1 MSRATLN
8 GFVARVASLFWAICG
23 VANPRQSPS
32 HGSGSRLAAHPKPGR
47 AASREP
53 IQRRPSSTAAYAEL
67 AEPTPPWH
75 DQAALWLL
83 DHVWHP
89 LRRRWQRPGAGLTG
103 ILAPAAAREA
113 ELQAMDAAALTAET
127 ARCRSL
133 LRRHGLAAIAVAPTL
148 ALLRETARRTLGQR
162 PYDVQ
167 LMGAWA
173 LLQGRLAEMA
183 TGEGKSLTA
192 ALAAAC
198 AALARKPVHLVTVND
213 YLATRDAQALARF
226 YAALGLRVGTVVQGQ
241 EPTARREAY
250 RCDISYCSNKEFAFD
265 YLKDRVTVAAG
276 GGRLPMAVAALSGE
290 RTAPLLLRGLHFVI
304 VDEADSVFVDEAR
317 TPLILSANLPDTEQQ
332 TLGRRC
338 RVALDLAAQ
347 MVAELHYRLYPAERR
362 VWLTPAGEAALT
374 ELAPAVSTGGDGP
387 DAVWA
392 SARGRREQVLQALN
406 ATLLYQRDQHYLVAD
421 GKVVIVD
428 EATGRVMPDRSW
440 EAGLHQ
446 MIEAKEGVELTARRV
461 TLARI
466 TYQRLFRRCLVLAG
480 MTGTGREVAAELW
493 QVYRLHTVDIPLHRP
508 SQRVMRPPR
517 LLADAA
523 AKWAAVVAVVRE
535 QALAR
540 GRPVLIGTR
549 SVEAS
554 EQLSRVLTDAG
565 LAHALLNARQDADEA
580 ALIGEAGQPGRVTVA
595 TNMAGRGTD
604 IRLGEGVAEAGGL
617 HVILTECHAS
627 ARIDRQLFGRGARQG
642 DAGSAEMIIAADDE
656 LLRTEAP
663 WALARVRARWGDDAP
678 PWAVQGLCRLA
689 QARAG
694 WRDARHRRA
703 TLRLDERLDRM
714 LAFTGTAE

>member
-1 MSRATLN
+1 MSEL
-8 GFVARVASLFWAICG
+8 
-23 VANPRQSPS
+23 
-32 HGSGSRLAAHPKPGR
+32 
-47 AASREP
+47 
-53 IQRRPSSTAAYAEL
+53 SSTAAYAEL
-67 AEPTPPWH
+67 AEATPPWH
-75 DQAALWLL
+75 DRVAVWLL

-89 LRRRWQRPGAGLTG
+89 LRSRWQRPGAGLAG

-113 ELQAMDAAALTAET
+113 ELQALDDATWAAET
-127 ARCRSL
+127 SRCRAL
-133 LRRHGLAAIAVAPTL
+133 LRRHGLAEAAVAPTL

-192 ALAAAC
+192 ALAVAC
-198 AALARKPVHLVTVND
+198 AALARKPAHLVTVND
-213 YLATRDAQALARF
+213 YLATRDAQALAPF

-241 EPTARREAY
+241 DPDARRAAY
-250 RCDISYCSNKEFAFD
+250 RCDITYCSNKEFAFD
-265 YLKDRVTVAAG
+265 YLKDRVTLACG
-276 GGRLPMAVAALSGE
+276 GGRLPMAVAALAGA
-290 RTAPLLLRGLHFVI
+290 RPAPLLLRGLHFVI

-317 TPLILSANLPDTEQQ
+317 TPLILSAHVDDADQRA
-332 TLGRRC
+332 LGQRC
-338 RVALDLAAQ
+338 GVALALAAQ

-362 VWLTPAGEAALT
+362 VWLTPAGEAALA
-374 ELAPAVSTGGDGP
+374 ELAPALAGEAP

-392 SARGRREQVLQALN
+392 SARGRREQVLQALS
-406 ATLLYQRDQHYLVAD
+406 ATLLYQRDQHYLVAE

-446 MIEAKEGVELTARRV
+446 MIEAKEGVELTPRRV

-466 TYQRLFRRCLVLAG
+466 TYQRLFRRCLLLAG
-480 MTGTGREVAAELW
+480 MTGTGHEVAGELW
-493 QVYRLHTVDIPLHRP
+493 QVYRLRTVAIPLHRP
-508 SQRVMRPPR
+508 SRRAMRPPR
-517 LLADAA
+517 LLADAG

-535 QALAR
+535 EALGR

-554 EQLSRVLTDAG
+554 EQLSRVLGAAG

-580 ALIGEAGQPGRVTVA
+580 ALIAEAGQPARVTVA

-604 IRLGEGVAEAGGL
+604 IRLGEGVAAAGGL

-663 WALARVRARWGDDAP
+663 WALAWLRARWGDAAP
-678 PWAVQGLCRLA
+678 AWAVHTLCRIA
-689 QARAG
+689 QGRAG
-694 WRDARHRRA
+694 WRDARQRRA

>member
-8 GFVARVASLFWAICG
+8 GFIARVASLFWAICG
-23 VANPRQSPS
+23 VANPRHRPS
-32 HGSGSRLAAHPKPGR
+32 YGSGSRLAAHPKPGR

-53 IQRRPSSTAAYAEL
+53 IQRRQSSTAAYAEL
-67 AEPTPPWH
+67 AEPTPPWY
-75 DQAALWLL
+75 DKVAVWLL
-83 DHVWHP
+83 DHIWHP
-89 LRRRWQRPGAGLTG
+89 LRSRLQRPGAGLAG
-103 ILAPAAAREA
+103 VLAPAAAREP
-113 ELQAMDAAALTAET
+113 ELQAMDAAALQAEV

-133 LRRHGLAAIAVAPTL
+133 LRRHGLTEAAVAPTL
-148 ALLRETARRTLGQR
+148 AMLRETAQRTLGQR

-192 ALAAAC
+192 ALAVAC

-213 YLATRDAQALARF
+213 YLATRDAEHMAPF

-241 EPTARREAY
+241 EPAARREAY
-250 RCDISYCSNKEFAFD
+250 RCDITYCSNKEFAFD
-265 YLKDRVTVAAG
+265 YLKDRVTLASG
-276 GGRLPMAVAALSGE
+276 GGRLPMAVAALAGVRS
-290 RTAPLLLRGLHFVI
+290 APLLLRGLHFVI

-317 TPLILSANLPDTEQQ
+317 TPLILSANVDDADQLELSQ
-332 TLGRRC
+332 RC
-338 RVALDLAAQ
+338 TVALGLAGQ
-347 MVAELHYRLYPAERR
+347 MVADLHYRLYPAERR
-362 VWLTPAGEAALT
+362 VWLTPAGETALN
-374 ELAPAVSTGGDGP
+374 ELAPALAADAGSL

-406 ATLLYQRDQHYLVAD
+406 ATLLYQRDQHYLVTE

-446 MIEAKEGVELTARRV
+446 MIEAKEGVELSPRRV

-480 MTGTGREVAAELW
+480 MTGTGREVASELW
-493 QVYRLHTVDIPLHRP
+493 QVYRLRTVDIPLHRP

-535 QALAR
+535 EALLR

-554 EQLSRVLTDAG
+554 EQLSAVLTSAG
-565 LAHALLNARQDADEA
+565 LAHSLLNARQDADEA

-604 IRLGEGVAEAGGL
+604 IRLGEGVAQAGGL

-656 LLRTEAP
+656 LLLTEAP
-663 WALARVRARWGDDAP
+663 LPLAWVRGRWGDAAP
-678 PWAVQGLCRLA
+678 AWAIRALCRVA
-689 QARAG
+689 QGRAG
-694 WRDARHRRA
+694 WRDARQRRA
-703 TLRLDERLDRM
+703 TLRMDERLDRM

>member
-1 MSRATLN
+1 MSEL
-8 GFVARVASLFWAICG
+8 
-23 VANPRQSPS
+23 
-32 HGSGSRLAAHPKPGR
+32 
-47 AASREP
+47 
-53 IQRRPSSTAAYAEL
+53 SSTAAYAEL
-67 AEPTPPWH
+67 AEPTPPWW
-75 DQAALWLL
+75 DRVANGLL

-89 LRRRWQRPGAGLTG
+89 LRSRFQRPGAGLTA

-113 ELQAMDAAALTAET
+113 ELHAMGEAALSAET
-127 ARCRSL
+127 ARCRAL
-133 LRRHGLAAIAVAPTL
+133 LRRHGLTQPAVAPTL
-148 ALLRETARRTLGQR
+148 AVLRETAWRTLGKR

-192 ALAAAC
+192 ALAVAC
-198 AALARKPVHLVTVND
+198 AALARKPAHLVTVND
-213 YLATRDAQALARF
+213 YLAARDAEAMGAF
-226 YAALGLRVGTVVQGQ
+226 YAALGLRVGTVVQGMSPG
-241 EPTARREAY
+241 ERREAY
-250 RCDISYCSNKEFAFD
+250 RCDITYCSNKEFAFD
-265 YLKDRVTVAAG
+265 YLKDRVTLASG
-276 GGRLPMAVAALSGE
+276 GGRLPMAVAALEGVRS
-290 RTAPLLLRGLHFVI
+290 APLLLRGLHYVV

-317 TPLILSANLPDTEQQ
+317 TPLILSANVNDADQRE
-332 TLGRRC
+332 LGLRC
-338 RVALDLAAQ
+338 RVALALAGQ
-347 MVAELHYRLYPAERR
+347 MAAELHYRLYPAERR
-362 VWLTPAGEAALT
+362 VWLTPAGETALA
-374 ELAPAVSTGGDGP
+374 ELAPAMAAEMGAGESP
-387 DAVWA
+387 DPVWA
-392 SARGRREQVLQALN
+392 SARGRREQVLQALT
-406 ATLLYQRDQHYLVAD
+406 ATLLYQRDQHYLVSE

-446 MIEAKEGVELTARRV
+446 MIEAKEGVELSPRRV

-480 MTGTGREVAAELW
+480 MTGTGHEVAGELW
-493 QVYRLHTVDIPLHRP
+493 QVYRLRTVAIPLHRP

-523 AKWAAVVAVVRE
+523 AKWAAVVSVVRE
-535 QALAR
+535 EALLR

-554 EQLSRVLTDAG
+554 EQLSHVLNSAG

-580 ALIGEAGQPGRVTVA
+580 ALVAQAGQPGRITVA

-604 IRLGEGVAEAGGL
+604 IHLGDGVAAAGGL

-642 DAGSAEMIIAADDE
+642 DAGSAEMILAADDE
-656 LLRTEAP
+656 LLLTEAP
-663 WALARVRARWGDDAP
+663 LPLAWVRGRWGDAAP
-678 PWAVQGLCRLA
+678 AWAIRALCRVA
-689 QARAG
+689 QGRAG
-694 WRDARHRRA
+694 WRDARQRRA
-703 TLRLDERLDRM
+703 TLRMDERLDRM